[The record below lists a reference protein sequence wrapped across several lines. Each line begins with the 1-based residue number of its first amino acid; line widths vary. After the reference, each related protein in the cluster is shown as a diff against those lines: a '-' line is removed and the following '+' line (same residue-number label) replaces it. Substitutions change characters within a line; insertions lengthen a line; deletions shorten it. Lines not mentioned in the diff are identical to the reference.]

1 MSGDI
6 VCGFLMLDRG
16 ECFDLLPE
24 VGIKST
30 VHGSCSGVA
39 LDPTEAARQELDRQR
54 IGSGFRPPVVRRQGC
69 VPLVGRWVKMGCGS
83 SKTVKSGTNQV
94 FCIVGPPCSFK
105 SVLCETLS
113 KHHGYGYVTL
123 GEAQRRCVRLNSE
136 IGPSVKKA
144 LDDKIAKDKEARKA
158 GKPVNGWAGTD
169 TLNAQVLHWQFTEAD
184 QKEAE
189 NGWLIDGFPTTKAQ
203 ASMLQKNGVKI
214 LKAVV
219 VKVDDEVLAKL
230 ATGRRM
236 DLENTTIYHI
246 DGWGGYEKPPDD
258 PTVQERLQTRDDD
271 AEEMV
276 QVRLADFHKT
286 YDAVTK
292 LFQETYEIDGNS
304 FITDSANNEDKLK
317 SLIEEHLL
325 EFLRVPLEVP
335 EDVRAFVEDLIEQM
349 EADDEKEEGPFGL
362 LGVDGLYAPA
372 PESEDEED
380 DGDGDN
386 GGGEKEEQPDGTK
399 EEEPDSKKGEE
410 PDSKKEEEPDS
421 RADTQEGE

>member
-1 MSGDI
+1 MIHQPLEAVTIS
-6 VCGFLMLDRG
+6 
-16 ECFDLLPE
+16 
-24 VGIKST
+24 
-30 VHGSCSGVA
+30 VA
-39 LDPTEAARQELDRQR
+39 LDPTEAARKELDRQR
-54 IGSGFRPPVVRRQGC
+54 IGSGFRPAVVRRQGC
-69 VPLVGRWVKMGCGS
+69 VPLVGRRAKMGCGS

-94 FCIVGPPCSFK
+94 FCIVGPPGSIK

-158 GKPVNGWAGTD
+158 GKPVVNGWAGTD
-169 TLNAQVLHWQFTEAD
+169 TMNAQVLHWQFTAAD

-203 ASMLQKNGVKI
+203 ASTLQKNGVKI

-236 DLENTTIYHI
+236 DLENKTMYHI

-271 AEEMV
+271 AEEVV
-276 QVRLADFHKT
+276 QTRLADFHKT
-286 YDAVTK
+286 YDAVSK
-292 LFQETYEIDGNS
+292 LFKETYEIDGNS
-304 FITDSANNEDKLK
+304 FITDSASSDDKLK
-317 SLIEEHLL
+317 ALIEEQLL

-335 EDVRAFVEDLIEQM
+335 EDVKAFVEDLIEQM

-362 LGVDGLYAPA
+362 LGDDGVYAPA
-372 PESEDEED
+372 PESEDEEE
-380 DGDGDN
+380 DGDGEN
-386 GGGEKEEQPDGTK
+386 GGGEKEEEPVSKK

-421 RADTQEGE
+421 KKEEEPDSKADKQEGE